1 MRLLNAARIG
11 DTQVAV
17 DAYNPTGRIMR
28 VGFDPLSYAKVDGVS
43 VRKRAISTA
52 PGVVVPA
59 RGAITIG
66 GETYIVGHGAPDYWR
81 GKPIRV
87 SYVIQGADG
96 LAELTSISSALAGAA
111 PRTAYAALVFSKYMP
126 DANDSSKYPPQYQL
140 FLAGCEDAP
149 ADSLIRL
156 SGVWYLVK
164 ESYISTSGLRVTLV
178 NEVAGPAFE
187 TALFSSNTYDPVRDE
202 RTPVSGSVP
211 VFRIKWSEHFSYMS
225 QASETF
231 QRGDEQVFMLKSVT
245 AKPQDTLALSD
256 GVWRILSVRD
266 EGVQWCCHVR
276 RA

>member
-1 MRLLNAARIG
+1 MRLARAARRF
-11 DTQVAV
+11 DTVSVA
-17 DAYNPTGRIMR
+17 DAYNPLAPAVLCQYEPMS
-28 VGFDPLSYAKVDGVS
+28 FAKIDGVS
-43 VRKRAISTA
+43 ITKRQVSTA
-52 PGVVVPA
+52 PEVVMPA
-59 RGAITIG
+59 RGALLIG
-66 GETYIVGHGAPDYWR
+66 GKIYITGHGAPDYWK
-81 GKPIRV
+81 GAPIRTN
-87 SYVIQGADG
+87 YVIQGVDG
-96 LAELTSISSALAGAA
+96 LAELTSIAAALAGIA
-111 PRTAYAALVFSKYMP
+111 PHTAYAALVFSKYMP
-126 DANDSSKYPPQYQL
+126 DANDSSKYPPQYQV

-149 ADSLIRL
+149 ADSLISL